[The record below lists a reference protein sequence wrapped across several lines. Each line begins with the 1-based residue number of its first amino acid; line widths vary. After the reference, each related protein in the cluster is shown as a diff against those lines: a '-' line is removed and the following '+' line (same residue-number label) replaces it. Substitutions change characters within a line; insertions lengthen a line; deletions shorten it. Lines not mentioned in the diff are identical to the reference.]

1 MRKSSSGCHHR
12 ARSRWAI
19 RVDRKWGPRFRGD
32 GLPKG
37 STWPSGPQCS
47 PDDRDAGRGQPRSL
61 ALKNATF
68 TPLAARDLEPAPE
81 LRVWSFPYRV
91 DEELGRLLGME
102 VSLLERMC
110 SIDVPDG
117 PAEVGFLRIQLSQEE
132 AAGHGKTVRR
142 PGSQP
147 PEANLD
153 GRLAAHPAPPRPIA
167 FSQYD

>member
-1 MRKSSSGCHHR
+1 MLIGSGDP
-12 ARSRWAI
+12 AI
-19 RVDRKWGPRFRGD
+19 EVMGFPKGALGPRSAV
-32 GLPKG
+32 L
-37 STWPSGPQCS
+37 

-81 LRVWSFPYRV
+81 LRVWGLPYRV

-147 PEANLD
+147 PEANLN

-167 FSQYD
+167 FSNTTEAPHMWVSAG